1 MNAPNLKFAMCFFL
15 KESTKLSPLPDFQ
28 DLSYQKFKDN
38 TLSVGKTCSSKGS
51 MTRKVLEGADR
62 TTLVGEDINP
72 SETIKRSLANTTKY
86 TSWELAVEF
95 SDTST

>member
-38 TLSVGKTCSSKGS
+38 TLSGGKTCSSKGS

-62 TTLVGEDINP
+62 TTLVG
-72 SETIKRSLANTTKY
+72 TIKLSLAN
-86 TSWELAVEF
+86 TSWELAVEL